1 VLFATRCPSGRNN
14 YGEWCQA
21 RNLSPLPAA
30 PVTLAAFIACEAQR
44 GSKPSSITRRIAGIR
59 HAHLLAGHQPPTQS
73 EMLKATMRGIRR
85 TIGIAPNR
93 KAPLTAD
100 CVRAM
105 VEAAPDSLIGLRDRA
120 LLLIGFAG
128 ALRRSE
134 LVALN
139 VDDLTQITPGL
150 RLRVRAS
157 KTDQEQQ
164 GANVAI
170 HRGSTTCPINA
181 LKDWLRAACIHQG
194 PVFRQIFKGGRVT
207 NARLSDRAIAE
218 IFKNYAKRVG
228 LDPTLFSG
236 HSLRA
241 GFLTSAA
248 QGGASIFKLRDVS
261 RHRSMDTLSGYI
273 RDADCFRDHAGE
285 GLL

>member
-1 VLFATRCPSGRNN
+1 MLFATRCPSGRNN

-30 PVTLAAFIACEAQR
+30 PVTLAAFIACEAKR

-120 LLLIGFAG
+120 PPADRLRRWPGVLVEIPDPTNRIITDYRYPPLEPVYHYGPRSIGTTTSASCAG
-128 ALRRSE
+128 ALV
-134 LVALN
+134 VA
-139 VDDLTQITPGL
+139 QEFARWTP
-150 RLRVRAS
+150 
-157 KTDQEQQ
+157 
-164 GANVAI
+164 
-170 HRGSTTCPINA
+170 
-181 LKDWLRAACIHQG
+181 
-194 PVFRQIFKGGRVT
+194 
-207 NARLSDRAIAE
+207 RAIVA
-218 IFKNYAKRVG
+218 A
-228 LDPTLFSG
+228 
-236 HSLRA
+236 
-241 GFLTSAA
+241 LTV
-248 QGGASIFKLRDVS
+248 SIP
-261 RHRSMDTLSGYI
+261 
-273 RDADCFRDHAGE
+273 
-285 GLL
+285 